1 MRKLVVSE
9 FVSLDGV
16 MEDPMW
22 TVPFRSQEGEA
33 FKFAELQASDAL
45 LLGRVTYD
53 EFAAGWPGRD
63 EKEGDYT
70 ARMNGYPK
78 YVAST
83 TLEKAEWNNSTIIRD
98 DVVGAVAALKR
109 QDGKE
114 ILVFGSGKLIETL
127 RRHDLIDEYRLLVF
141 PVVLG
146 KGQRLFTEGLDATLQ
161 LIEAKPLGSGVVALT
176 YQPTAK
182 EEAASER

>member
-16 MEDPMW
+16 IENPAW
-22 TVPFRSQEGEA
+22 TVPFRSEETGA

-53 EFAAGWPGRD
+53 EFAAAWPNMIEETG
-63 EKEGDYT
+63 EYG
-70 ARMNGYPK
+70 AWMNGYPK
-78 YVAST
+78 YVVST

-98 DVVGAVAALKR
+98 DVAGAVAALKQ

-114 ILVFGSGKLIETL
+114 IVVFGSGRLIETL
-127 RRHDLIDEYRLLVF
+127 RRHNLIDEYRLMIF

-146 KGQRLFTEGLDATLQ
+146 KGQRLFTEGLDTTLQ
-161 LIEAKPLGSGVVALT
+161 LVEAKPFGSGVVVLT
-176 YQPTAK
+176 YRPAAT